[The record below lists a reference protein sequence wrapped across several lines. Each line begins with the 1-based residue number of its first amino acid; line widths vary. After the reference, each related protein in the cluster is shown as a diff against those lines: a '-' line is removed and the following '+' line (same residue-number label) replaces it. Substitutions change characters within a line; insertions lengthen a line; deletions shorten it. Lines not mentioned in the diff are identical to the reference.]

1 MARRT
6 SPQPSEGKLNL
17 LGPKLRLLR
26 ESKGWRQ
33 IDLVFHLQKAGWDI
47 DPVTANKI
55 ENGLRTLTDIE
66 LLFILKVLKR
76 RLSDWQK

>member
-6 SPQPSEGKLNL
+6 SPQPSNGKLNL

-26 ESKGWRQ
+26 ENKRWRQ

-55 ENGLRTLTDIE
+55 ENGLRTITDVE
-66 LLFILKVLKR
+66 LLFILKVLGKK
-76 RLSDWQK
+76 LSDLQK